1 MRIIY
6 ILFLFSLNIYSD
18 ISKDLNIFFNNELSF
33 LQTSKNKLNNILDES
48 KGIYTKNNDNSIL
61 IEVHEPFKETYLIND
76 NEIKIH
82 DLEFNQ
88 IKRIPLDKI
97 SENFLINFLINGFP
111 ENFINQIKD
120 NEEEISIDFINK
132 DTLKIKFKD
141 NMEIENTIQFKKRW
155 LAIFYLLGLV
165 EH

>member
-48 KGIYTKNNDNSIL
+48 KGIYKKNNDNSIL

-97 SENFLINFLINGFP
+97 SENFFINFLINGFP

-120 NEEEISIDFINK
+120 NEEVISIDFINK

-141 NMEIENTIQFKKRW
+141 NMEIENTIQFKKDD
-155 LAIFYLLGLV
+155 
-165 EH
+165 

>member
-120 NEEEISIDFINK
+120 NEEVISIDFINK

-141 NMEIENTIQFKKRW
+141 NMEIENTIQFKKR
-155 LAIFYLLGLV
+155 
-165 EH
+165 

>member
-120 NEEEISIDFINK
+120 NEEVISIDFINK

-141 NMEIENTIQFKKRW
+141 NMEIENTIQFKKDD
-155 LAIFYLLGLV
+155 
-165 EH
+165 

>member
-61 IEVHEPFKETYLIND
+61 IEVHEPFKEIYLINN
-76 NEIKIH
+76 NEIKIQ

-111 ENFINQIKD
+111 ENFINQIKE
-120 NEEEISIDFINK
+120 NEEVISIDFINK

-141 NMEIENTIQFKKRW
+141 NMEIENTIQFKKDD
-155 LAIFYLLGLV
+155 
-165 EH
+165 

>member
-6 ILFLFSLNIYSD
+6 ILF

-120 NEEEISIDFINK
+120 NEEVISIDFINK

-141 NMEIENTIQFKKRW
+141 NMEIENTIQFKKDD
-155 LAIFYLLGLV
+155 
-165 EH
+165 

>member
-6 ILFLFSLNIYSD
+6 ILFLFSLDIYSD

-120 NEEEISIDFINK
+120 NEEVISIDFINK

-141 NMEIENTIQFKKRW
+141 NMEIENTIQFKKR
-155 LAIFYLLGLV
+155 
-165 EH
+165 

>member
-97 SENFLINFLINGFP
+97 SENFL
-111 ENFINQIKD
+111 
-120 NEEEISIDFINK
+120 
-132 DTLKIKFKD
+132 DTSV
-141 NMEIENTIQFKKRW
+141 
-155 LAIFYLLGLV
+155 GV
-165 EH
+165 VV

>member
-61 IEVHEPFKETYLIND
+61 IEMHEPFKETYLIND

-120 NEEEISIDFINK
+120 NEEVISIDFINK

-141 NMEIENTIQFKKRW
+141 NMEIENIIQFKK
-155 LAIFYLLGLV
+155 I
-165 EH
+165 